1 MATPDE
7 QRPVEQQHP
16 VDPHHVEHH
25 HAEHDHVEHH
35 HVEHQRVEQHVT
47 LDAAI
52 DDVWD
57 ALTDPD
63 QLAAWLGG
71 EVQLDVRP
79 AGTGRVV
86 DEDGTVRDVLVTT
99 VDHHRRIAWHWWDD
113 HNELSSVELTIEA
126 IGDAVRLRVVE
137 VLMPSAGGSERVVA
151 CTRRWTRATGEL
163 WARLSLT
170 GVARTRR

>member
-1 MATPDE
+1 MAHSE
-7 QRPVEQQHP
+7 
-16 VDPHHVEHH
+16 EH
-25 HAEHDHVEHH
+25 
-35 HVEHQRVEQHVT
+35 RVEQHVE
-47 LDAAI
+47 LDAPI

-71 EVQLDVRP
+71 EVDLDVRP

-86 DEDGTVRDVLVTT
+86 DDDGTVHEVLVTT

-113 HNELSSVELTIEA
+113 RNGLSSVELTIEEV
-126 IGDAVRLRVVE
+126 GDATHLRVVE
-137 VLMPSAGGSERVVA
+137 VLVPSTGDSERVVA
-151 CTRRWTRATGEL
+151 CTRRWTRSTAAL

-170 GVARTRR
+170 GVARARR